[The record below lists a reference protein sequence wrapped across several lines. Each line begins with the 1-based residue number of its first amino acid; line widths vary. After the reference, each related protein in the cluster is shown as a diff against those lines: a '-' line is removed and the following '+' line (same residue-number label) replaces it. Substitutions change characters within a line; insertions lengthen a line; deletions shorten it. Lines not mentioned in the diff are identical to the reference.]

1 MKKLLFRFM
10 CAVCIAAVM
19 LFAGCAAG
27 DDVGDVPVP
36 QLFGSY
42 WGTVN
47 VLGSHNMCL
56 VIRQNS
62 VSIHSDIMGRTY
74 PNIKYTN
81 NGDGTWLVSCYNA
94 ADNKRLAIP
103 RLTAEVNLT
112 ANPVFCKPKITAMSF
127 ASFSDCPK
135 GIDYDGR
142 FAN

>member
-1 MKKLLFRFM
+1 MKKLQFRFM
-10 CAVCIAAVM
+10 CAVCIAAAI
-19 LFAGCAAG
+19 LFTGCG
-27 DDVGDVPVP
+27 ITDDDGDVPAP
-36 QLFGSY
+36 ELFGSY

-47 VLGSHNMCL
+47 VFGSHDMCL

-62 VSIHSDIMGRTY
+62 VSIHSDVMGRTY

-94 ADNKRLAIP
+94 ADNKRWAIP

>member
-1 MKKLLFRFM
+1 M
-10 CAVCIAAVM
+10 CVVCIAAVM

-81 NGDGTWLVSCYNA
+81 NGDGTWLVSC
-94 ADNKRLAIP
+94 
-103 RLTAEVNLT
+103 
-112 ANPVFCKPKITAMSF
+112 
-127 ASFSDCPK
+127 
-135 GIDYDGR
+135 
-142 FAN
+142 